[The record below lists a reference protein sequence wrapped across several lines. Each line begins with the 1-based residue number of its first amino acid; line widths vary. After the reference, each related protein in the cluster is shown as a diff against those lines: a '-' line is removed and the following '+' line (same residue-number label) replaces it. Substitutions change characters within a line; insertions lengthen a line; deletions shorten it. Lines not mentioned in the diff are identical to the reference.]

1 MAPRRV
7 PLRRRP
13 TAPPSLLVLGDL
25 LLDVVAR
32 ADAGLRPGSD
42 VQGTV
47 RFRVGGSAAN
57 VARSFVRLG
66 GAATLISSVGRD
78 GWGTRLVEAVR
89 AEGVTVRPIR
99 GGGDSGRLLALV
111 GVDGERTFVT
121 ERGATDG
128 IRATDLRPS
137 WFRGIG
143 ALHVPAYGLIVDEP
157 YAAARHAVEL
167 LRGGASARRVL
178 VSVDLAS
185 YGPLRDLGVAVAKR
199 RVASLAPDL
208 LFANRREATTLTGR
222 RAHFTPLLDL
232 APVVVVKE
240 GAGGCQ
246 VLWRSGTEVVR
257 LEVATAPL
265 AAPDTTGAGDAFAA
279 GFLRT
284 ELSRDARMRT
294 VPKLR
299 FVYDAGVVRGR
310 KISDLI
316 ERAVSEDRERH
327 TDHDAGGDR

>member
-1 MAPRRV
+1 MARLPRRRA
-7 PLRRRP
+7 PLRRLP
-13 TAPPSLLVLGDL
+13 STPPSLVVLGDL

-57 VARSFVRLG
+57 VARSFTRLG
-66 GAATLISSVGRD
+66 GSATLITAIGRD

-89 AEGVTVRPIR
+89 SEGVIVRPIR
-99 GGGDSGRLLALV
+99 STGESGRLLALV

-128 IRATDLRPS
+128 IGAADLRMT
-137 WFRGIG
+137 WFRGAG
-143 ALHVPAYGLIVDEP
+143 ALHVPAYGLIRDEP
-157 YAAARHAVEL
+157 YAAARRAVDL
-167 LRGGASARRVL
+167 VRDGAARRVL

-199 RVASLAPDL
+199 RVASLAPDI
-208 LFANRREATTLTGR
+208 LFANRREAATLTGR
-222 RAHFTPLLDL
+222 RAHFEPLLDL

-240 GAGGCQ
+240 GAGGCR
-246 VLWRSGTEVVR
+246 VIWRTGTEISR
-257 LEVATAPL
+257 LEVATAPI

-284 ELSRDARMRT
+284 LMSGDAPLTVGILRRAALAGHRSAADMLRRPRT
-294 VPKLR
+294 TL
-299 FVYDAGVVRGR
+299 
-310 KISDLI
+310 
-316 ERAVSEDRERH
+316 AV
-327 TDHDAGGDR
+327 

>member
-1 MAPRRV
+1 M
-7 PLRRRP
+7 
-13 TAPPSLLVLGDL
+13 VLGDL

-57 VARSFVRLG
+57 VARSFARLG
-66 GAATLISSVGRD
+66 GTATLISSVGRD
-78 GWGTRLVEAVR
+78 GWGSRLVEAVR

-99 GGGDSGRLLALV
+99 GAGESGRLLALV

-128 IRATDLRPS
+128 IRAADLRPS
-137 WFRGIG
+137 WFRGVG
-143 ALHVPAYGLIVDEP
+143 ALHVPAYGLILDEP
-157 YAAARHAVEL
+157 YAAARRAAEL
-167 LRGGASARRVL
+167 LRDGRAGRRTL

-199 RVASLAPDL
+199 RVASLGPDL
-208 LFANRREATTLTGR
+208 LFANHREASTLTGR
-222 RAHFTPLLDL
+222 RAHFAPLLDL

-246 VLWRSGTEVVR
+246 VLWRKGSETVR
-257 LEVATAPL
+257 LEVATAPVT
-265 AAPDTTGAGDAFAA
+265 APDTTGAGDAFAA

-284 ELSRDARMRT
+284 LIGSDTPMSDAVLRRAALAGHRSASEL
-294 VPKLR
+294 LR
-299 FVYDAGVVRGR
+299 RP
-310 KISDLI
+310 
-316 ERAVSEDRERH
+316 RATLSV
-327 TDHDAGGDR
+327 

>member
-1 MAPRRV
+1 MARLPHRD
-7 PLRRRP
+7 PLRRRAS
-13 TAPPSLLVLGDL
+13 APPGLVVLGDL
-25 LLDVVAR
+25 LLDVVAH

-42 VQGTV
+42 VEGTL

-66 GAATLISSVGRD
+66 GAATLICAVGRD
-78 GWGTRLVEAVR
+78 GWGRRLVELVR
-89 AEGVTVRPIR
+89 ADGVTVRPIPVS
-99 GGGDSGRLLALV
+99 GESGRLLALV

-128 IRATDLRPS
+128 IRATDLRAT
-137 WFRGIG
+137 WFRGVRAI
-143 ALHVPAYGLIVDEP
+143 HVPAYGLIRDEP
-157 YAAARHAVEL
+157 YAAARRAVEL
-167 LRGGASARRVL
+167 ARDAAGDGSL
-178 VSVDLAS
+178 LMSVDLAS

-208 LFANRREATTLTGR
+208 LFANRREAAALTGR

-240 GAGGCQ
+240 GASGCRA
-246 VLWRSGTEVVR
+246 LWRTAGEDGR
-257 LEVATAPL
+257 LEVATTAI

-284 ELSRDARMRT
+284 LMASD
-294 VPKLR
+294 VPVSAASLR
-299 FVYDAGVVRGR
+299 RAALAGHR
-310 KISDLI
+310 SAADLLRRP
-316 ERAVSEDRERH
+316 RAALRI
-327 TDHDAGGDR
+327 

>member
-1 MAPRRV
+1 VRRD
-7 PLRRRP
+7 RK
-13 TAPPSLLVLGDL
+13 TPPALVVLGDL

-66 GAATLISSVGRD
+66 GDATLISSVGRD
-78 GWGTRLVEAVR
+78 GWGSRLVEAVR
-89 AEGVTVRPIR
+89 AEGVTVRAIR
-99 GGGDSGRLLALV
+99 GAGESGRLLALV

-128 IRATDLRPS
+128 IRAADLRAN
-137 WFRGIG
+137 WFRGAG
-143 ALHVPAYGLIVDEP
+143 ALHVPAYGLIRDEP
-157 YAAARHAVEL
+157 YAAARRAVEL
-167 LRGGASARRVL
+167 VRQTAAGRRAL

-185 YGPLRDLGVAVAKR
+185 YGPLRDLGVAAAKR
-199 RVASLAPDL
+199 RVASLTPDV
-208 LFANRREATTLTGR
+208 LFANRREAATLTGR

-240 GAGGCQ
+240 GAGGCR
-246 VLWRSGTEVVR
+246 VLWRNGSEVVL

-265 AAPDTTGAGDAFAA
+265 SAPDTTGAGDAFAA
-279 GFLRT
+279 GFLRVLMAG
-284 ELSRDARMRT
+284 EAPLSEP
-294 VPKLR
+294 VLR
-299 FVYDAGVVRGR
+299 RAALAGHKCAADLLRRPRGTLS
-310 KISDLI
+310 I
-316 ERAVSEDRERH
+316 
-327 TDHDAGGDR
+327 